1 MSLKGQWP
9 LIIVL
14 CICHTEP
21 PTAVRNLTVVD
32 TTSTSVTIVW
42 EDPEDVGRPDYY
54 YVIEYSDPDD
64 ASIYHRH
71 NEDGV
76 KGNSYTLDKMRPD
89 TIYII
94 RVTVHNG
101 VSNQDSENAI
111 GRMVSVKGH
120 TAEGRKYT
128 VPIICIVHLSI

>member
-1 MSLKGQWP
+1 MLSTFN
-9 LIIVL
+9 V
-14 CICHTEP
+14 HTGP
-21 PTAVRNLTVVD
+21 PTAARNLNVTHSA
-32 TTSTSVTIVW
+32 STSITIQW
-42 EDPEDVGRPDYY
+42 DPPIRTGRPDYY

-111 GRMVSVKGH
+111 DRMVSVKGH
-120 TAEGRKYT
+120 TAEGRKCT
-128 VPIICIVHLSI
+128 AGE

>member
-1 MSLKGQWP
+1 M
-9 LIIVL
+9 
-14 CICHTEP
+14 
-21 PTAVRNLTVVD
+21 VD
-32 TTSTSVTIVW
+32 TTSTSITIAW

-71 NEDGV
+71 NENGIQ
-76 KGNSYTLDKMRPD
+76 GNNYTLDNLRPY

-101 VSNQDSENAI
+101 VSNQDPENAND
-111 GRMVSVKGH
+111 RMVSVKGH

-128 VPIICIVHLSI
+128 VSIICIVYLSIYNVELYRHIHSAYVHKSAAGFSLGL